1 MSISERKHVSEGEA
15 PARVEIFTGAGRR
28 RRWSAERKAAI
39 VAESFEE
46 TWPRWSK
53 SASST
58 VSILR
63 SISRAL
69 AKMVQR

>member
-1 MSISERKHVSEGEA
+1 MSISERTHCRRERLPCGSRFSLARDGGE
-15 PARVEIFTGAGRR
+15 VEEP
-28 RRWSAERKAAI
+28 ERKVAI

-46 TWPRWSK
+46 TWPGWSK

-58 VSILR
+58 FSILR
-63 SISRAL
+63 FIFRSL